1 MGHSAL
7 NIVGGEDP
15 NLSID
20 CMLPSPPS
28 FVGGQH
34 DDSLAGLEGKLLG
47 RVDLLE
53 QGSQRET
60 DRQRNDGEMEI
71 ETEARRTNL
80 MIEERDHDPGLRLRR
95 SWRSRGYW
103 RSRGR

>member
-7 NIVGGEDP
+7 NIVDREDP

-20 CMLPSPPS
+20 CMLPFPPS
-28 FVGGQH
+28 FVAGVQH

-53 QGSQRET
+53 QGSQRE
-60 DRQRNDGEMEI
+60 R
-71 ETEARRTNL
+71 ETEK
-80 MIEERDHDPGLRLRR
+80 
-95 SWRSRGYW
+95 
-103 RSRGR
+103 